1 MARPTRIQ
9 VWLAAR
15 VTSLP
20 RRAPDRP
27 AGWHP
32 VGPGQSARGRR
43 AGLRRGG
50 LRGATASRIRPSG
63 RPGMGSPRSRRGLH
77 SPPCQTLRDHATAP
91 GEAALAA
98 CLCASGVHGQA
109 EASPAPPRPA
119 NTPEPPPSATL
130 PTPTPA
136 NPPSQPT
143 QPTHPAPP
151 ARTRHTGPFDL
162 LTYRENDTG
171 RQDGIPALPAE
182 AFAAASWAGDRQATP
197 LFGGPFDRVVFG
209 LPQPKGQHAGP
220 IRPADGATEQ
230 DLTAQ
235 RDGLERSESGGTT
248 MLAQAHGRWDHHDP
262 ARSWIRW
269 QGDGPGPAQAGEGC
283 PPLGLA

>member
-1 MARPTRIQ
+1 LVLVSLREGGGPAC
-9 VWLAAR
+9 AAAGCAELLQAEFGQAAGPEWVR
-15 VTSLP
+15 HDREGVCIAGYAKPFAIMRLP
-20 RRAPDRP
+20 RAKRLWRP
-27 AGWHP
+27 VCG
-32 VGPGQSARGRR
+32 
-43 AGLRRGG
+43 
-50 LRGATASRIRPSG
+50 
-63 RPGMGSPRSRRGLH
+63 
-77 SPPCQTLRDHATAP
+77 
-91 GEAALAA
+91 
-98 CLCASGVHGQA
+98 ASGVHGQA

-136 NPPSQPT
+136 SPPSQPT
-143 QPTHPAPP
+143 QPAPP

-197 LFGGPFDRVVFG
+197 LFGGPLDRVVFG

-220 IRPADGATEQ
+220 IRPADGATAQ

-235 RDGLERSESGGTT
+235 RDGLERSESG
-248 MLAQAHGRWDHHDP
+248 A
-262 ARSWIRW
+262 
-269 QGDGPGPAQAGEGC
+269 
-283 PPLGLA
+283 PP